1 MTDARMLKLAA
12 TFELLNRT
20 AISRGRPRALAAVI
34 FFLAALTVPG
44 ANFTATLDRDT
55 VAAGESATLTLTF
68 DGGSP
73 KNIPQPPAIANL
85 QIAYQGSSQNFV
97 INNGQSSATLSATF
111 AVTPLQPGDYTIPAL
126 RAEVGGK
133 ILTSQPLT
141 LKAVKPGASVA
152 SSAGEQLLFLKL
164 FIPKKEVYVGEVL
177 GVQLQLYVR
186 DGVANGEGILESFER
201 LGSSPITAEGFST
214 IKTVAAQ
221 RRRGQ
226 IGNSTYTV
234 ATLVTAVTPVK
245 TGPLTINSIN
255 TTVTV
260 QLPSGQRRRDVWDP
274 FGMFQQYEERRVAI
288 AAEPETV
295 SALALPRENS
305 PANFNGAVGSYAMT
319 VTAGPTNVAAGDPI
333 TVKIQITGKGALDS
347 LALPSQSAW
356 DHFKTY
362 PPTSKMDT
370 TDALG
375 IQGTKTF
382 EQVVVPQNA
391 EIKELPSIT
400 FSYFDSDKKKF
411 ETLTSSPIGLIVRPG
426 GAVSVP
432 TVAAASRGSQ
442 EAPPAQD
449 IVSIKQR
456 PGKLEPASAPLIQQ
470 SWFVT
475 VQAVPLIAFI
485 GAVFVRRRNEALT
498 NNPRLRRQRKVAQFV
513 RDGMNDLRKFAAEK
527 NSDEFFATLFRLVQE
542 QLGAQLDLPAS
553 AITEAVIDEQLKPRG
568 VTEPTLTALRELFQA
583 HNLARYAPI
592 KSSHELVAMI
602 PKLENVLRDLSE
614 VKA

>member
-1 MTDARMLKLAA
+1 MQKFAA
-12 TFELLNRT
+12 QFEFLNRAT
-20 AISRGRPRALAAVI
+20 PRSGWARRFAAAAI
-34 FFLAALTVPG
+34 FFLTALTVSA

-73 KNIPQPPAIANL
+73 KNIPQPPAIPNL
-85 QIAYQGSSQNFV
+85 QIAYQGTSQNFV
-97 INNGQSSATLSATF
+97 INNGQSSATISATF
-111 AVTPLQPGDYTIPAL
+111 AVTPMQPGDYTIPAL
-126 RAEVGGK
+126 RAEVDGK
-133 ILTSQPLT
+133 ILTSQPLR

-152 SSAGEQLLFLKL
+152 SNTGDQLLFLKL
-164 FIPKKEVYVGEVL
+164 FVPKKEVYVGEVI

-186 DGVANGEGILESFER
+186 DGVANAEGILQGFEN
-201 LGSSPITAEGFST
+201 LTSSAVTAEGFST

-226 IGNSTYTV
+226 IGNAIYTV
-234 ATLVTAVTPVK
+234 ATLVTALTPVK
-245 TGPLTINSIN
+245 TGTLTINSIS

-288 AAEPETV
+288 SAEPETLT
-295 SALALPRENS
+295 ALALPRENA
-305 PANFNGAVGSYAMT
+305 PANFNGAVGSYTMT

-333 TVKIQITGKGALDS
+333 TVKIQIAGKGALDS
-347 LALPSQSAW
+347 LALPSQTAW
-356 DHFKTY
+356 DNFKTY
-362 PPTSKMDT
+362 PPTSKVET

-391 EIKELPSIT
+391 GIKELPPIS

-411 ETLTSSPIGLIVRPG
+411 ETLSSGPIGLIVRPG

-432 TVAAASRGSQ
+432 AVAATKTSAQ

-449 IVSIKQR
+449 IVSIKLR
-456 PGKLEPASAPLIQQ
+456 PGKLEPPGAPLIQKP
-470 SWFVT
+470 WFVA
-475 VQAVPLIAFI
+475 VQTAPVLAFI
-485 GAVFVRRRNEALT
+485 GAVFVRRRNEALA
-498 NNPRLRRQRKVAQFV
+498 NNPRLRRQRKVAQLV
-513 RDGMNDLRKFAAEK
+513 RDGMSDLQKFAAEK
-527 NSDEFFATLFRLVQE
+527 DSEQFFATLFHLLQE
-542 QLGAQLDLPAS
+542 QLGACLDLPAS
-553 AITEAVIDEQLKPRG
+553 AITEAVVDEQLKSLG
-568 VTEPTLTALRELFQA
+568 VAEPTLATLHELFA
-583 HNLARYAPI
+583 ANNLARYAPI
-592 KSSHELVAMI
+592 KSSQELEAMI
-602 PKLENVLRDLSE
+602 PKLENVLRELQE